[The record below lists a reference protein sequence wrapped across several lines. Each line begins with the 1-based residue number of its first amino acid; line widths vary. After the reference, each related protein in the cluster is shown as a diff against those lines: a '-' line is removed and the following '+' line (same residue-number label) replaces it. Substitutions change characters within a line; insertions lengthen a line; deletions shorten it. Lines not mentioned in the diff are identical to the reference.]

1 MLPVSSRFISKL
13 RFWLAAAGLVL
24 AACAAPVAP
33 SAPAPNAPHAIPL
46 IVTEYGNEHAA
57 VGTRPTS
64 HPLVGK
70 PLPAFRL
77 AREDGESFS
86 DVKLKGRWTVIA
98 FTGAWCGDSRNDAPH
113 LAALGSAI
121 DQDPGLDIVAVHVD
135 ARYGTY
141 LSAGDFFAKNGIR
154 IPVAIDAER
163 DVYRALEMS
172 WVPSYLVVDPQGI
185 VRGFRT
191 DLSHETASEGGVK
204 RFIKDIAILR
214 GATPDR

>member
-1 MLPVSSRFISKL
+1 MRFAI
-13 RFWLAAAGLVL
+13 AAAGLVL
-24 AACAAPVAP
+24 AACATPVA
-33 SAPAPNAPHAIPL
+33 SPAPESAAHPPPL

-57 VGTRPTS
+57 VGTRPTT

-70 PLPAFRL
+70 PLPSFRL

-98 FTGAWCGDSRNDAPH
+98 FTGAWCGDSRADAPH

-141 LSAGDFFAKNGIR
+141 LSANDFFQKNAIR
-154 IPVAIDAER
+154 IPVVIDAER

-172 WVPSYLVVDPQGI
+172 WVPSYLVVDPQGV
-185 VRGFRT
+185 VRDFRT
-191 DLSHETASEGGVK
+191 DLSHDTAGEGGVK
-204 RFIKDIAILR
+204 RFIKDIAVLR
-214 GATPDR
+214 GATP

>member
-1 MLPVSSRFISKL
+1 M
-13 RFWLAAAGLVL
+13 AAAGFAL

-33 SAPAPNAPHAIPL
+33 TAPTARHDIPL
-46 IVTEYGNEHAA
+46 IVTDHNESVA

-86 DVKLKGRWTVIA
+86 DVAIKGRWTVIA
-98 FTGAWCGDSRNDAPH
+98 FTGAWCGDSRRDAAH
-113 LAALGSAI
+113 LAALGRAI
-121 DQDPGLDIVAVHVD
+121 DQDPDLDIVAVHVD
-135 ARYGTY
+135 ARYGDY
-141 LSAGDFFAKNGIR
+141 LSAGDFFHRNGIR
-154 IPVAIDAER
+154 APLAIDADR

-172 WVPSYLVVDPQGI
+172 WIPSYLVVDPQGV

-214 GATPDR
+214 GATPDRP